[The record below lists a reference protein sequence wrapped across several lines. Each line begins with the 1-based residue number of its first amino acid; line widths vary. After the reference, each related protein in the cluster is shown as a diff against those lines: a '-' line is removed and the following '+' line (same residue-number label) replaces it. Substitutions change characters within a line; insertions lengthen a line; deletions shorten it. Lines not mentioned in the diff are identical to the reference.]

1 MQKIGREA
9 RSKRAKE
16 RGPGRNKDQLAL
28 MRCIEK
34 LRSSLH
40 RPSGVYD
47 EASAAANWCF
57 QNLNR
62 REDLEAAHRDLP
74 EMVRRP
80 KWPDL
85 LRMSMETYHE
95 DLDGK
100 RKPKEQKRDVS
111 CVWGGRGLGGMG
123 GQRAEPYYS
132 ARKMVVCEL
141 A

>member
-40 RPSGVYD
+40 RPSGVY

-57 QNLNR
+57 QKLNR

-74 EMVRRP
+74 EMVRMP

-85 LRMSMETYHE
+85 LRMMMETYHE

-100 RKPKEQKRDVS
+100 RKPKRAEKGDEQKREV
-111 CVWGGRGLGGMG
+111 CGGARRDG
-123 GQRAEPYYS
+123 RAES
-132 ARKMVVCEL
+132 
-141 A
+141 